1 MTQILINEIETY
13 IPMKRI
19 MRLTESELMN
29 IINES
34 AKRIVK
40 EHFDTNREIELA
52 YKEVQQMGKHLSSL
66 GLRLNGTEYE
76 PLYQRLKDALIGL
89 NNELIKQLRLNK

>member
-1 MTQILINEIETY
+1 
-13 IPMKRI
+13 MKRI

-40 EHFDTNREIELA
+40 EHLDMNREIQLA
-52 YKEVQQMGKHLSSL
+52 YKDVQQMGKHLSSL
-66 GLRLNGTEYE
+66 GLRLNGTNYE
-76 PLYQRLKDALIGL
+76 SLYQRLKNALIGL
-89 NNELIKQLRLNK
+89 NNELIKQLRQNK

>member
-1 MTQILINEIETY
+1 
-13 IPMKRI
+13 

-40 EHFDTNREIELA
+40 EHLDMNREIQLA
-52 YKEVQQMGKHLSSL
+52 YKDVQQMGKHLSSL
-66 GLRLNGTEYE
+66 GLRLNGTNYE
-76 PLYQRLKDALIGL
+76 SLYQRLKNALIGL
-89 NNELIKQLRLNK
+89 NNELIKQLRQNK

>member
-1 MTQILINEIETY
+1 
-13 IPMKRI
+13 MKKI
-19 MRLTESELMN
+19 MRMTESELMN

-40 EHFDTNREIELA
+40 EHLDMNREIQFA

-66 GLRLNGTEYE
+66 GLRLNGTDFE

-89 NNELIKQLRLNK
+89 NNELIKPLRQNT

>member
-1 MTQILINEIETY
+1 
-13 IPMKRI
+13 MKRI
-19 MRLTESELMN
+19 MRLTETELMN

-40 EHFDTNREIELA
+40 EHLDMNREIEFA
-52 YKEVQQMGKHLSSL
+52 YKEVQQMGKNLSSL

-76 PLYQRLKDALIGL
+76 PLYQRLKDAMIGL
-89 NNELIKQLRLNK
+89 NNELIKQLRQNR